1 MDYQKLLEEIKSKI
15 DIVDFISEY
24 INLSKTGQN
33 YRALCP
39 FHPEKTP
46 SFFVSPSKQI
56 FHCFGC
62 GKGGDVLSFLM
73 EYEKLSFIEAL
84 SILATKA
91 GIEFQINKS
100 STYSISKDKLYR
112 IYEIATEIYSK
123 KLSES
128 QIAQKYLTERGI
140 NQESIEIFKIG
151 YASEEKDF
159 LYQQLKKLGLDEKII
174 KTSGLVSNFMDFFRN
189 RIIIPIHDL
198 TGRIVA
204 FGGRLIE
211 QESTLPKYIN
221 STDTPIFKKG
231 NSIFGLWQAKPYI
244 RQKGYA
250 ILMEGY
256 IDVILSHQY
265 GFKNSVAPLG
275 TALTQEQLN
284 KLKNFTNK
292 VVIVFD
298 SDEAGIQ
305 ATEKILQT
313 LFHKGFIV
321 KIARLPD
328 RQDPA
333 SILQR
338 YGEKTFKNFIAK
350 ALSPVDFILET
361 KSKKTLNE
369 KVYELLHKIAYMNN
383 LIYREELIKELS
395 EKSTINELTLRE
407 ELKKFLS
414 SLKKERTSENKSDTN
429 VLNEEETLLRIALSF
444 PDKIQPLLSKIEL
457 ETIENQIVKQI
468 FYKMKNIADTDKK
481 EVKNDFRVD
490 KFLNTLTEEEK
501 RFVSKLIISAEIDED
516 YIMENLKDCI
526 KRLKIKFIDKK
537 IKELS
542 KSADKNLLQNLIR
555 QKKEILRN
563 SYEGL

>member
-151 YASEEKDF
+151 YAPEEKDF

-481 EVKNDFRVD
+481 EVKNDFIVD

>member
-151 YASEEKDF
+151 YAPEEKDF

-174 KTSGLVSNFMDFFRN
+174 KTSGLLSNFMDFFRN

-414 SLKKERTSENKSDTN
+414 SLKKR
-429 VLNEEETLLRIALSF
+429 
-444 PDKIQPLLSKIEL
+444 
-457 ETIENQIVKQI
+457 
-468 FYKMKNIADTDKK
+468 KN
-481 EVKNDFRVD
+481 F
-490 KFLNTLTEEEK
+490 
-501 RFVSKLIISAEIDED
+501 
-516 YIMENLKDCI
+516 
-526 KRLKIKFIDKK
+526 
-537 IKELS
+537 
-542 KSADKNLLQNLIR
+542 
-555 QKKEILRN
+555 
-563 SYEGL
+563 

>member
-15 DIVDFISEY
+15 DIVNFISEY

-151 YASEEKDF
+151 YAPEEKDF

-414 SLKKERTSENKSDTN
+414 SLKKERTSEKKSDTN

-481 EVKNDFRVD
+481 EVKNDFIVD

>member
-151 YASEEKDF
+151 YAPEEKDF

-563 SYEGL
+563 YYEGL

>member
-24 INLSKTGQN
+24 INLTKTGQN

-62 GKGGDVLSFLM
+62 GKGGDILSFLM

-84 SILATKA
+84 SMLANKA
-91 GIEFQINKS
+91 GIELPTNKS
-100 STYSISKDKLYR
+100 STYSIPKDKLYQ
-112 IYEIATEIYSK
+112 IYEIATELYSK

-128 QIAQKYLTERGI
+128 QIAQRYLKERGI

-151 YASEEKDF
+151 YAPDEKDF
-159 LYQQLKKLGLDEKII
+159 LYQHLKKQGFDEKII
-174 KTSGLVSNFMDFFRN
+174 KISGLIHNAMDFFRN
-189 RIIIPIHDL
+189 RIIIPIQDL
-198 TGRIVA
+198 TGRVVA
-204 FGGRLIE
+204 FGGRIIQ

-221 STDTPIFKKG
+221 SSDTLIFKKG
-231 NSIFGLWQAKPYI
+231 NSIFGLWEAKQYI
-244 RQKGYA
+244 RQKGYV

-284 KLKNFTNK
+284 KLKRFTNK

-298 SDEAGIQ
+298 SDEAGTQ

-313 LFHKGFIV
+313 LFQKGFIV

-328 RQDPA
+328 GQDPA

-338 YGEKTFKNFIAK
+338 HGEKTFKNFVAK
-350 ALSPVDFILET
+350 AISPVDFILQI
-361 KSKKTLNE
+361 KSRQTLNE
-369 KVYELLHKIAYMNN
+369 KVYDFLNKIAYMNN

-395 EKSTINELTLRE
+395 EKSSINELTLRE
-407 ELKKFLS
+407 ELKKILA
-414 SLKKERTSENKSDTN
+414 SLKKERTFEKKIHTN

-444 PDKIQPLLSKIEL
+444 PDKLQIILTKVEIETM
-457 ETIENQIVKQI
+457 ESQIVKQI
-468 FYKMKNIADTDKK
+468 FFKMKESIGSDKR
-481 EVKNDFRVD
+481 EMKNDFTVD
-490 KFLNTLTEEEK
+490 NFLNTLTEEEK

-516 YIMENLKDCI
+516 YVMENLMDCI

-542 KSADKNLLQNLIR
+542 KSADKNLLQNLIK

-563 SYEGL
+563 SYERL

>member
-151 YASEEKDF
+151 YAPEEKDF

-221 STDTPIFKKG
+221 SKDTPIFKKG
-231 NSIFGLWQAKPYI
+231 NSIFGLWQAKQYI

-256 IDVILSHQY
+256 LDVILSHQY

-350 ALSPVDFILET
+350 AISPVDFILET

-414 SLKKERTSENKSDTN
+414 SLKKERTSEKKSDTN
-429 VLNEEETLLRIALSF
+429 VLNEEETLLRIALFF
-444 PDKIQPLLSKIEL
+444 PDKIQSLLSKIEL

-481 EVKNDFRVD
+481 EVKNDFIVD

-526 KRLKIKFIDKK
+526 KRIKIKFIDKK

>member
-151 YASEEKDF
+151 YAPEEKDF

-174 KTSGLVSNFMDFFRN
+174 KTSGLLSNFMDFFRN

>member
-91 GIEFQINKS
+91 GIEFQVNKS

-151 YASEEKDF
+151 YAPEEKDF

-211 QESTLPKYIN
+211 QESKLPKYIN

-231 NSIFGLWQAKPYI
+231 NSIFGLWQAKQYI

-328 RQDPA
+328 RHDPA

-395 EKSTINELTLRE
+395 EKSKINELTLRE

-481 EVKNDFRVD
+481 EVKNDFIVD

>member
-91 GIEFQINKS
+91 GIEFQVNKS

-151 YASEEKDF
+151 YAPEEKDF

-414 SLKKERTSENKSDTN
+414 SLKKERTSEKKSDTN

-481 EVKNDFRVD
+481 EVKNDFIVD

>member
-24 INLSKTGQN
+24 INLTKTGQN

-62 GKGGDVLSFLM
+62 GKGGDLLSFLM

-84 SILATKA
+84 SMLATKA
-91 GIEFQINKS
+91 GIELPINKS
-100 STYSISKDKLYR
+100 STYSIPKDKLYQ

-128 QIAQKYLTERGI
+128 QIAQRYLKERGI
-140 NQESIEIFKIG
+140 NQESIEIFKVG
-151 YASEEKDF
+151 YAPEEKDF
-159 LYQQLKKLGLDEKII
+159 LYQHLKKQGFDEKII
-174 KTSGLVSNFMDFFRN
+174 KFSGLIHNFMDFFRD

-198 TGRIVA
+198 TGRVVA
-204 FGGRLIE
+204 FGGRII
-211 QESTLPKYIN
+211 QQDSKLPKYIN
-221 STDTPIFKKG
+221 SSDTPIFKKG
-231 NSIFGLWQAKPYI
+231 NSIFGLWQAKQYI

-256 IDVILSHQY
+256 LDVILSHQY

-284 KLKNFTNK
+284 KLKRFTNK

-298 SDEAGIQ
+298 SDEAGTQ
-305 ATEKILQT
+305 AAEKILQT
-313 LFHKGFIV
+313 LFQKGFIV

-328 RQDPA
+328 GQDPA

-383 LIYREELIKELS
+383 LIYRDELIKELS

-407 ELKKFLS
+407 EIKKILT
-414 SLKKERTSENKSDTN
+414 SLKKERTFEKKSGTN

-457 ETIENQIVKQI
+457 ETLENQIVRQI
-468 FYKMKNIADTDKK
+468 FYKIKNITDTDKK
-481 EVKNDFRVD
+481 EAKNDFTVD

>member
-151 YASEEKDF
+151 YAPEEKDF

-414 SLKKERTSENKSDTN
+414 SLKKERTSEKKSDAN

-481 EVKNDFRVD
+481 EVKNDFIVD

>member
-151 YASEEKDF
+151 YAPEEKDF

-414 SLKKERTSENKSDTN
+414 SLKKERTSEKKSDTN

-481 EVKNDFRVD
+481 EVKNDFIVD

>member
-15 DIVDFISEY
+15 DIVNFISEY

-100 STYSISKDKLYR
+100 SAYSISKDKLYR

-151 YASEEKDF
+151 YAPEEKDF

-256 IDVILSHQY
+256 LDVILSHQY

-414 SLKKERTSENKSDTN
+414 SLKKERTSEKKSDTN

-481 EVKNDFRVD
+481 EVKNDFIVD

>member
-15 DIVDFISEY
+15 DIVNFISEY

-151 YASEEKDF
+151 YAPEEKDF

-231 NSIFGLWQAKPYI
+231 NSIFGLWQAKQYI

-256 IDVILSHQY
+256 LDVILSHQY

-414 SLKKERTSENKSDTN
+414 SLKKERTSEKKSDTN

-481 EVKNDFRVD
+481 EVKNDFIVD

>member
-91 GIEFQINKS
+91 GIEFQVNKS

-151 YASEEKDF
+151 YAPEEKDF

-414 SLKKERTSENKSDTN
+414 SLKKERTSEKKSDTN

-444 PDKIQPLLSKIEL
+444 PDKIQPLLRKIEL

-481 EVKNDFRVD
+481 EVKNDFIVD

>member
-151 YASEEKDF
+151 YAPEEKDF